1 MGKLDGKVA
10 LITGS
15 GRGMGKSH
23 AVLMAK
29 EGAGVIVQDI
39 DGTLVEEAA
48 AEVRKTG
55 AKVHTIVCD
64 VADADAYPK
73 AIAAADKAMGGHID
87 ILVNNAGI
95 DTPGTIEEITT
106 EAWQRMFDIHVKG
119 AFLGAKAVVPGMKA
133 RRQGKIVNVSSI
145 WGMVGHS
152 SHSHYCGAKAAL
164 LGLTKAWAKELAP
177 FNVMVNAI
185 APGLVTTEMVLK
197 KGGMEYINQ
206 AAEKVPLKRS
216 ADVIEMSYTVLF
228 LSSYESDFITGQ
240 VISPNGGD
248 TIVGI

>member
-10 LITGS
+10 MITGS

-23 AVLMAK
+23 ALLMAQ
-29 EGAGVIVQDI
+29 EGASIILQDI
-39 DGTLVEEAA
+39 DKELVAAAA
-48 AEVRKTG
+48 AEVQAAGG
-55 AKVHTIVCD
+55 AVHTIVCD
-64 VADADAYPK
+64 VADARALPK
-73 AIAAADKAMGGHID
+73 AIAAAEVALGHID
-87 ILVNNAGI
+87 VLVNNAGI
-95 DTPGTIEEITT
+95 DTPGTIEEITD
-106 EAWQRMFDIHVKG
+106 EAWQRMFDVHVKG
-119 AFLGAKAVVPGMKA
+119 SFLAAKAVVPGMKA
-133 RRQGKIVNVSSI
+133 RRSGKIVNVSSI
-145 WGMVGHS
+145 WGMVGHT

-177 FNVMVNAI
+177 YNIMVNAI

-197 KGGMEYINQ
+197 KGGMDYIRE

-216 ADVIEMSYTVLF
+216 ADCIEMSYTVLF
-228 LSSYESDFITGQ
+228 LSSHESDFVTGQ

>member
-23 AVLMAK
+23 ALLMAQ
-29 EGAGVIVQDI
+29 EGANVIIQDI
-39 DGTLVEEAA
+39 DGALVEEAA
-48 AEVRKTG
+48 AEVRKKG
-55 AKVHTIVCD
+55 GKVATIVCD
-64 VADADAYPK
+64 VSDVKVFPG
-73 AIAAADKAMGGHID
+73 AIAAASQAMGKID

-95 DTPGTIEEITT
+95 DTPGTIEEITS
-106 EAWQRMFDIHVKG
+106 EAWQRMFDVHVKG
-119 AFLGAKAVVPGMKA
+119 AFLAAKAVVPGMKE
-133 RRQGKIVNVSSI
+133 RRAGKIVNVSSI
-145 WGMVGHS
+145 WGMVGHN

-177 FNVMVNAI
+177 WNIMVNAI

-197 KGGMEYINQ
+197 KGGMDYIRQ

-216 ADVIEMSYTVLF
+216 ADCIEMSYTVLF
-228 LSSYESDFITGQ
+228 LSCHESDFITGQ

>member
-23 AVLMAK
+23 ALLMAA
-29 EGAGVIVQDI
+29 EGAGIILQDI
-39 DGTLVEEAA
+39 DKALVDEAA
-48 AEVRKTG
+48 AEVRGKG
-55 AKVHTIVCD
+55 GKVHTIVCD
-64 VADADAYPK
+64 VSDAGLFPK
-73 AIAAADKAMGGHID
+73 AIAAADKAMGRID

-95 DTPGTIEEITT
+95 DTPGTIEEITD
-106 EAWQRMFDIHVKG
+106 EAWQRMFDVHVKG
-119 AFLGAKAVVPGMKA
+119 AFLAAKAVVPGMKA

-177 FNVMVNAI
+177 HNIMVNAI
-185 APGLVTTEMVLK
+185 APGGVITEMVLR
-197 KGGMEYINQ
+197 KGGMDYVR
-206 AAEKVPLKRS
+206 EKAQQIPLKRY
-216 ADVIEMSYTVLF
+216 AECIEMSYTVLF
-228 LSSYESDFITGQ
+228 LSSHESDFITGQ

>member
-1 MGKLDGKVA
+1 MPKLAGKVA

-23 AVLMAK
+23 ALLMAE
-29 EGAGVIVQDI
+29 EGASIILQDI
-39 DGTLVEEAA
+39 DRTLVTAAA
-48 AEVRKTG
+48 AEVKAKG

-64 VADADAYPK
+64 VADAKVFPK
-73 AIAAADKAMGGHID
+73 EIETAAKTMGGHID

-95 DTPGTIEEITT
+95 DTPGTIEEITD
-106 EAWQRMFDIHVKG
+106 EAFQRMFDIHVKG
-119 AFLGAKAVVPGMKA
+119 SFLATKSVVPGMKA

-177 FNVMVNAI
+177 HNIMVNAI
-185 APGLVTTEMVLK
+185 APGAVITEMVLQ
-197 KGGMEYINQ
+197 KGGMDYVN
-206 AAEKVPLKRS
+206 EKAQLIPMKRF
-216 ADVIEMSYTVLF
+216 ADCIEMSYTVLF
-228 LSSYESDFITGQ
+228 LCSHESDFITGQ

>member
-1 MGKLDGKVA
+1 MGKLDGKIA

-23 AVLMAK
+23 ALLMAQ
-29 EGAGVIVQDI
+29 EGAGVILQDI
-39 DGTLVEEAA
+39 DRELVAEAA
-48 AEVRKTG
+48 TEVKKAGGR
-55 AKVHTIVCD
+55 VDTIVCD
-64 VADADAYPK
+64 VADARTFPE
-73 AIAAADKAMGGHID
+73 AIAAAGAAMGRID

-95 DTPGTIEEITT
+95 DTPGTIEEITD
-106 EAWQRMFDIHVKG
+106 EAWQRMFDVHVKG
-119 AFLGAKAVVPGMKA
+119 SFLAARAVVPGMKA
-133 RRQGKIVNVSSI
+133 RRSGKIVNVSSI

-177 FNVMVNAI
+177 WNIMVNAI

-197 KGGMEYINQ
+197 KGGMDYIRE

-216 ADVIEMSYTVLF
+216 ADCIEMSYTALF
-228 LSSYESDFITGQ
+228 LSCHESDFITGQ